1 MNINYNHLTTIF
13 RSILTQIYVFLV
25 IFTIFHFD
33 LEKFISKNCKYIFF
47 YQKFVDLGENSI
59 QEKFMQVRS
68 FERYI
73 PLRQVL
79 L

>member
-1 MNINYNHLTTIF
+1 MNINYNYLITIF
-13 RSILTQIYVFLV
+13 RSILTQIYVFL
-25 IFTIFHFD
+25 IILTIFHFD

-47 YQKFVDLGENSI
+47 FQKFVDLGENSI